1 MSAATHDEPAARI
14 HAACEQALANCRA
27 LSRQQALHFLNHGY
41 VLIRDAF
48 PTAFAERVRSAAWA
62 ELQEKHG
69 VAPEDPRTW
78 ASASANAPVP
88 GYFRTA
94 GPGGRLTLKTEAP
107 RAFAA
112 IAEVVGGAERLPNG
126 GSELAWAEAA
136 VANLGGV
143 DLAWEPPAAHRRIW
157 HKDGWH
163 FRHFLDSPEQGLL
176 VVPFFSDVRPRS
188 GGTCIATDSIAPV
201 ARLLAAHPEGLHP
214 DGVQGGGY
222 LIPGL
227 IEQCNTFAELT
238 GTTGDMAILHP
249 YMLHRP
255 CPNPSPRPRFIANA
269 ALVLQAPM
277 RFSRPKGDYSLV
289 ELAVLRA
296 LGEESLAFGPTQPR
310 ERVTPGPFRHEGEKA
325 QEAARLREEMGAM
338 AQAGVLTPAWG
349 TEFGYGSNRDAGSD
363 MPPETPSR

>member
-1 MSAATHDEPAARI
+1 MSAATDNAPVARLD
-14 HAACEQALANCRA
+14 AACEQALANCRV
-27 LSRQQALHFLNHGY
+27 LSRQQALHFVNHGY
-41 VLIRDAF
+41 VLIEGAF
-48 PTAFAERVRSAAWA
+48 PKAFAGRVREAAWA

-69 VAPEDPRTW
+69 VAADDPRTW
-78 ASASANAPVP
+78 APANANAPVP

-94 GPGGRLTLKTEAP
+94 GRGGRLPLQTEAP

-126 GSELAWAEAA
+126 GSELAWSESS
-136 VANLGGV
+136 VANLGGMN
-143 DLAWEPPAAHRRIW
+143 LAWEPPAAHRRIW

-238 GTTGDMAILHP
+238 GTAGDMAILHP

-269 ALVLQAPM
+269 ALVLEAPM
-277 RFSRPKGDYSLV
+277 RFSRPEGDYSLV

-296 LGEESLAFGPTQPR
+296 LGKGSLAFAPTQPR
-310 ERVTPGPFRHEGEKA
+310 ERVTPGPFRDEGEKV

-338 AQAGVLTPAWG
+338 AEAGVLTPAWG
-349 TEFGYGSNRDAGSD
+349 REFGYGSNRDAASD
-363 MPPETPSR
+363 RPPEAPSQ